1 MLPKDE
7 IERLEKSAQEDPR
20 AREAQKA
27 LARNVTALVH
37 GEAHM
42 KAVEQVTA
50 VLFGGESVTS
60 LDSNAL
66 DELDKEIPTVEKGKQ
81 LFDILTETGVAS
93 SSSEARRLVAG
104 GAVTVNGEKVSD
116 DVTLNDVSL
125 IKKGKNSFVLVR

>member
-1 MLPKDE
+1 
-7 IERLEKSAQEDPR
+7 
-20 AREAQKA
+20 
-27 LARNVTALVH
+27 
-37 GEAHM
+37 M

-60 LDSNAL
+60 LDGNAL
-66 DELDKEIPTVEKGKQ
+66 DELAKEIPTVEKGKQ
-81 LFDILTETGVAS
+81 LFDILTETDVAS

-116 DVTLNDVSL
+116 DITVNEVSL